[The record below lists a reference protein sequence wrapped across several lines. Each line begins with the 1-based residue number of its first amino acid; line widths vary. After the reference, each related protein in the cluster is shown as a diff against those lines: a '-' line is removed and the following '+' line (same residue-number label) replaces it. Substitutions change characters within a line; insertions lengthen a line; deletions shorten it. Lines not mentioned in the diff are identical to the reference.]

1 MGKVCCDASNRFDI
15 PLARATLPSKFT
27 QKKTM
32 KIMHDI
38 GLAGFVLLAT
48 VCSSNGDI
56 TIDSFS
62 GTQSAP
68 GGTPTINYAI
78 SSGVIGGER
87 DMIGSGLANV
97 SIDQAI
103 PGQIQMAFRNDI
115 NPSGLADVD
124 LTYAGTDY
132 SASGNYLGGL
142 GSIDLTQG
150 GLDDRFR
157 IVITS
162 IAPNP
167 VNLFIRIMQVQKSST
182 NSIVLSQNP
191 GVVDIPFSSFVHE
204 GLGIFPAGVDFHNVG
219 SMEFYFEYGNGQT
232 VTIDSIMVVPE
243 PPTASL
249 LLLAIATLGWLIR
262 SRNPAAD
269 SRRADSVGEL

>member
-1 MGKVCCDASNRFDI
+1 
-15 PLARATLPSKFT
+15 
-27 QKKTM
+27 M
-32 KIMHDI
+32 KIMPHI
-38 GLAGFVLLAT
+38 EHGLAGFVLLAT
-48 VCSSNGDI
+48 VCSASGDI

-62 GTQSAP
+62 GAQGAP

-78 SSGVIGGER
+78 SSGVVGGER
-87 DMIGSGLANV
+87 DMIGSSLAAV

-103 PGQIQMAFRNDI
+103 PGQLQMAFRNDI

-150 GLDDRFR
+150 GLNDRFQ
-157 IVITS
+157 IAITS
-162 IAPNP
+162 IAPSP
-167 VNLFIRIMQVQKSST
+167 VTLFIRVMQVQESST
-182 NSIVLSQNP
+182 NSIVLPQNP
-191 GVVDIPFSSFVHE
+191 GVVDVPFSSFVHE

-219 SMEFYFEYGNGQT
+219 SMEFYFEYGGGQT
-232 VTIDSIMVVPE
+232 AAIDSITVVPE

-249 LLLAIATLGWLIR
+249 FLLAIASSGWFIR
-262 SRNPAAD
+262 SRNSAVN
-269 SRRADSVGEL
+269 SRRADSRGEL

>member
-1 MGKVCCDASNRFDI
+1 
-15 PLARATLPSKFT
+15 
-27 QKKTM
+27 
-32 KIMHDI
+32 MHDF
-38 GLAGFVLLAT
+38 GLAGLVLLST

-68 GGTPTINYAI
+68 GGIPTINYAI

-103 PGQIQMAFRNDI
+103 PGQLQMAFRNDI
-115 NPSGLADVD
+115 NPFGLADVD
-124 LTYAGTDY
+124 LTYAGTDF

-162 IAPNP
+162 IAPTP
-167 VNLFIRIMQVQKSST
+167 VNLFIRVMQVQKSST
-182 NSIVLSQNP
+182 NSIVLPQNS
-191 GVVDIPFSSFVHE
+191 GVVDILFSSFVHE
-204 GLGIFPAGVDFHNVG
+204 GLSVFPAGVDFHNVG
-219 SMEFYFEYGNGQT
+219 ALEFYFEYGSGQT
-232 VTIDSIMVVPE
+232 VTIDSIMAVPE

-249 LLLAIATLGWLIR
+249 LLLAIATSGWFIR
-262 SRNPAAD
+262 SRNQAAD
-269 SRRADSVGEL
+269 SRRADAAGEL